1 VSEQGAV
8 VVVGGTSGLGRAI
21 AAEYA
26 DRGIPVVIT
35 GRDLARAQV
44 VAEELGGGV
53 TAIALDLATPE
64 TIDAQ
69 LESVGAVKHLVLAA
83 IERSINTAKDLDL
96 VAATR
101 LTTVKLVGSVAVI
114 KALLPR
120 MTGDASILIFGGR
133 AKDRPYPGSTMVSTV
148 NGGVTGLI
156 NTLVVEL
163 APIRVNAIHP
173 GIVGDTPAWEG
184 KDAALDAV
192 RARTPT
198 GRLVTTEEITSA
210 SVFLLEN
217 GGVNGVNLYVD
228 GGTMLL

>member
-8 VVVGGTSGLGRAI
+8 VVVGGTSGLGKAI
-21 AAEYA
+21 AAHYE
-26 DRGIPVVIT
+26 RHGTPVVIT
-35 GRDLARAQV
+35 GRDEARAQEI
-44 VAEELGGGV
+44 AGEIGGGV
-53 TAIALDLATPE
+53 SAVALDLASPE
-64 TIDAQ
+64 TIPDQ
-69 LESVGAVKHLVLAA
+69 LARIGAVEHLVLAA
-83 IERSINTAKDLDL
+83 IERSVNTTRDFDLT
-96 VAATR
+96 AATR
-101 LTTVKLVGSVAVI
+101 LATVKLVGSVAVI
-114 KALLPR
+114 QALLPR
-120 MTGDASILIFGGR
+120 MTENGSILIFGGR

-148 NGGVTGLI
+148 NGGVTGLV

-198 GRLVTTEEITSA
+198 GRLVSTDEITSA